1 MSFVATTRQGAVL
14 TLTLNR
20 PERRNAIGEFS
31 ECEDIIAAC
40 AAANADPTVGVVI
53 LTGAGTAFSA
63 GGDLKRIRER
73 SGILEGDSGVRLRDA
88 YRRGV
93 QRVQQAIYGLEMP
106 AIAAVNG
113 PALGLGC
120 DLACACDI
128 RIAGEQAI
136 FASTF
141 VRLGLVPGDGGA
153 WLLPRAVGASRAAEM
168 CFTGRN
174 LSAADALAA
183 GLVSRV
189 VPGPELIATAHALA
203 AEITANS
210 GPAVRLAKRLLREA
224 DHARFDTVLE
234 MSAAFQA
241 LCHQTPEHHQ
251 ALDAL
256 LARR

>member
-1 MSFVATTRQGAVL
+1 MSFVATTRQDAVL

-20 PERRNAIGEFS
+20 PERRNAIGEFG
-31 ECEDIIAAC
+31 ECEDIINAC
-40 AAANADPTVGVVI
+40 AAANADRSVAVVI
-53 LTGAGTAFSA
+53 LTGAGSAFSA

-73 SGILEGDSGVRLRDA
+73 SGILEGQNGIELRDA

-128 RIAGEQAI
+128 RIAAEGAT

-174 LSAADALAA
+174 MPAAEALSA

-189 VPGPELIATAHALA
+189 VPGDDLLATAHTLA
-203 AEITANS
+203 EEIAANS

-241 LCHQTPEHHQ
+241 LCHETPEHHR

>member
-1 MSFVATTRQGAVL
+1 MSFVTATRQGPVL

-31 ECEDIIAAC
+31 ECEDIINAC
-40 AAANADPTVGVVI
+40 AAANADRSVAVVI

-73 SGILEGDSGVRLRDA
+73 SGILEGSNGVEIRDA

-93 QRVQQAIYGLEMP
+93 QRVQQAIYGLEVP

-128 RIAGEQAI
+128 RIAGDKAI

-174 LSAADALAA
+174 LSAAEALEA

-189 VPGPELIATAHALA
+189 VPNGELLATAQALA
-203 AEITANS
+203 EEIAANS

-241 LCHQTPEHHQ
+241 LCHETPEHHQ